1 MLLVYSFLHYNIIKE
16 KNRGESNMAR
26 IITDFETWLLDE
38 SDTRIF
44 RYCIYKRVYTPLEQE
59 KKYMDE
65 SEFEDGGI
73 YTMAKIEEAIDM
85 SNGNWMLGM
94 REIYEDGCVSK
105 NIKYV
110 MLNEIRLWSFD
121 EDQNFELYDEDDV
134 VEDPHNFDDVY
145 DPA

>member
-1 MLLVYSFLHYNIIKE
+1 
-16 KNRGESNMAR
+16 MAR

-59 KKYMDE
+59 KKYTDE
-65 SEFEDGGI
+65 SEFEDGGM

-85 SNGNWMLGM
+85 GNGNWMLGM

-121 EDQNFELYDEDDV
+121 EDQDVELYDEGDV
-134 VEDPHNFDDVY
+134 VEDPHNFDDID
-145 DPA
+145 DPM

>member
-1 MLLVYSFLHYNIIKE
+1 
-16 KNRGESNMAR
+16 MAR

-59 KKYMDE
+59 KKYTDE
-65 SEFEDGGI
+65 SEFEDGGM

-85 SNGNWMLGM
+85 GNGNWMLGM

-121 EDQNFELYDEDDV
+121 EDQDVELYDEGDV
-134 VEDPHNFDDVY
+134 VVDPHNFDDID
-145 DPA
+145 DPM

>member
-1 MLLVYSFLHYNIIKE
+1 
-16 KNRGESNMAR
+16 
-26 IITDFETWLLDE
+26 
-38 SDTRIF
+38 
-44 RYCIYKRVYTPLEQE
+44 
-59 KKYMDE
+59 MDE
-65 SEFEDGGI
+65 SEFEDGGM

-85 SNGNWMLGM
+85 GNGSWMLGM

-121 EDQNFELYDEDDV
+121 EDQEVELYDED
-134 VEDPHNFDDVY
+134 EATIDPHNFDDVY

>member
-1 MLLVYSFLHYNIIKE
+1 
-16 KNRGESNMAR
+16 MAR

-65 SEFEDGGI
+65 SEFEDGGM

-85 SNGNWMLGM
+85 GNGNWMLGM

-121 EDQNFELYDEDDV
+121 EDQDFELYDEEDA